1 MLYPFIYTRTKFH
14 DYRVVTSKSLSGVP
28 HTFMHV
34 ATEVARTLIDAEND
48 QLTDPS
54 WTLVRK
60 DGFIL
65 WGMATVNKVLGGQS
79 QDKYNRP
86 VRGFFGFICDSHINR
101 LPYEST
107 FFRELYEK
115 YVLPI
120 WDSYEQTEQV
130 IANMPNITGFDYIA
144 NSTRLKNE
152 INVDKGICRI
162 FPSSSESKSLIEA
175 VFTSVED
182 CSIATNVHSK
192 KQCVEFGKDKIS
204 FTNAVMSSDSKV
216 NKVSDEKVF
225 VPIKDDDIITD
236 SGNENE
242 VVIQKDPACSI
253 CGSPVNANENVCEGC
268 NNKQQNKKYIK
279 YGLYGFIALICL
291 MLMFNG
297 SSIWKKVLSSKH
309 PQEKVQIEE
318 DRTENHSGRIKSDS
332 YFLNTTKHEVNVSD
346 ANLDDVFMIA
356 YESSSVISRVNTSNN
371 WIKIITPSQQ
381 FSKKG
386 IIEFMC
392 EPLTRGHR
400 EGAICLTN
408 EDGIKTTIPI
418 YQSVSSDERNIDH
431 ASHAVRAGGNAHNVI
446 VIESDAETPGAANS
460 AEMEPTFETS
470 NP

>member
-14 DYRVVTSKSLSGVP
+14 DYRVVTSKSLRGVP
-28 HTFMHV
+28 NTIVHF
-34 ATEVARTLIDAEND
+34 ATEIARTLIDAENE
-48 QLTDPS
+48 QLTDPT
-54 WTLVRK
+54 WTLVKK
-60 DGFIL
+60 DGYIL
-65 WGMATVNKVLGGQS
+65 WGLATVNKTLGDQS
-79 QDKYNRP
+79 QDKYRRP
-86 VRGFFGFICDSHINR
+86 ARGFFGFITDGTISK
-101 LPYEST
+101 LPFSVS
-107 FFRELYEK
+107 FFKELYAK

-120 WDSYEQTEQV
+120 WESYDQTEQV
-130 IANMPNITGFDYIA
+130 AESMPAISGFDFIEK
-144 NSTRLKNE
+144 SSKLKNE

-162 FPSSSESKSLIEA
+162 FPNTSESKSLIEA

-182 CSIATNVHSK
+182 CSITTNVHSK

-216 NKVSDEKVF
+216 NRTLDETVF
-225 VPIKDDDIITD
+225 VPKKTDDIIID
-236 SGNENE
+236 PVIENE
-242 VVIQKDPACSI
+242 IVTRKEAVCSI
-253 CGSPVNANENVCEGC
+253 CGSTVNANENVCEGC
-268 NNKQQNKKYIK
+268 KNKQQNKKYLK

-297 SSIWKKVLSSKH
+297 PSIWKKVLSSKH

-332 YFLNTTKHEVNVSD
+332 YFLKTTKHEVNVSD

-356 YESSSVISRVNTSNN
+356 YESSSVISRVNSSNN

-431 ASHAVRAGGNAHNVI
+431 ASHAVRTGGNAHNVI
-446 VIESDAETPGAANS
+446 VIESDVETPGAAHK
-460 AEMEPTFETS
+460 AEMEPTLEPS
-470 NP
+470 IP